1 MKEKMVFA
9 PASVLFLLFVF
20 LKQFYLFPSG
30 GMGAADVC
38 LLLSFFILLAGC
50 LKKKERIGR
59 VREDGF
65 FYVFLLFVIG
75 INAYYGIRLGRNEF
89 FRYTFFWI
97 YNACAIWTFRK
108 LVDQENETFLLWMNR
123 VVKVNIVLQLLVY
136 ASGHGRIFHEYW
148 GAVRYQ
154 GTFNDPNQLAFFLF
168 MMVLLLYLYRCRF
181 GDRSFLIFYLLALP
195 VLAASK
201 STGIR
206 WAFWFLPC
214 WQERMHSIWRDAGE
228 RFRRRCG
235 SWESVV
241 DFFCWA
247 CFCGGYGQRRISM

>member
-148 GAVRYQ
+148 
-154 GTFNDPNQLAFFLF
+154 
-168 MMVLLLYLYRCRF
+168 
-181 GDRSFLIFYLLALP
+181 
-195 VLAASK
+195 
-201 STGIR
+201 
-206 WAFWFLPC
+206 
-214 WQERMHSIWRDAGE
+214 
-228 RFRRRCG
+228 CG
-235 SWESVV
+235 SRE
-241 DFFCWA
+241 
-247 CFCGGYGQRRISM
+247 RLMIRISWRFSYL

>member
-50 LKKKERIGR
+50 LKKKERVGR

-97 YNACAIWTFRK
+97 YNACAIWT
-108 LVDQENETFLLWMNR
+108 VP
-123 VVKVNIVLQLLVY
+123 
-136 ASGHGRIFHEYW
+136 AS
-148 GAVRYQ
+148 
-154 GTFNDPNQLAFFLF
+154 
-168 MMVLLLYLYRCRF
+168 
-181 GDRSFLIFYLLALP
+181 
-195 VLAASK
+195 
-201 STGIR
+201 STLTGKT
-206 WAFWFLPC
+206 L
-214 WQERMHSIWRDAGE
+214 
-228 RFRRRCG
+228 
-235 SWESVV
+235 
-241 DFFCWA
+241 
-247 CFCGGYGQRRISM
+247 

>member
-89 FRYTFFWI
+89 FRYTF
-97 YNACAIWTFRK
+97 
-108 LVDQENETFLLWMNR
+108 
-123 VVKVNIVLQLLVY
+123 
-136 ASGHGRIFHEYW
+136 SGFIMP
-148 GAVRYQ
+148 VRY
-154 GTFNDPNQLAFFLF
+154 G
-168 MMVLLLYLYRCRF
+168 RF
-181 GDRSFLIFYLLALP
+181 GSWWIRRMKRFY
-195 VLAASK
+195 
-201 STGIR
+201 
-206 WAFWFLPC
+206 
-214 WQERMHSIWRDAGE
+214 
-228 RFRRRCG
+228 CG
-235 SWESVV
+235 
-241 DFFCWA
+241 
-247 CFCGGYGQRRISM
+247 